1 MSAHS
6 APVPATRTARR
17 KASTRARLVE
27 SAERLMRDRG
37 VEAVTIQDITDAA
50 DIGHGTFYLH
60 FKTKGD
66 VLGPVIER
74 LAEPV
79 HERVDRAAQ
88 GSSDPA
94 LRMALGL
101 RFLLRAIAND
111 PLWSWYARSGM
122 SFSELVADMGSV
134 PRNDIANGLES
145 GRYDVADLTTTT
157 SFIDG
162 AIVGVVQALDGGGP
176 AEELADTTAE
186 LVLRVL
192 GIPSEEAAQL
202 AHTPLELD

>member
-1 MSAHS
+1 
-6 APVPATRTARR
+6 
-17 KASTRARLVE
+17 
-27 SAERLMRDRG
+27 MRDRG
-37 VEAVTIQDITDAA
+37 VESVTIQDITDAA

-74 LAEPV
+74 LAQPV
-79 HERVDRAAQ
+79 HERVNRAAQ
-88 GSSDPA
+88 GSDDPA

-145 GRYDVADLTTTT
+145 GRYDVADAAATA

-162 AIVGVVQALDGGGP
+162 AIVGVVQALDDGKP
-176 AEELADTTAE
+176 ADRLADTTAE

-192 GIPSEEAAQL
+192 GIPAAEAADI
-202 AHTPLELD
+202 AHQPLDLD